1 MHTVRPDSKES
12 RSISVAE
19 VATEVTALLDGVPEG
34 AELDPRTAALVELAV
49 VAAPTTLHLAQ
60 TAAAL
65 RRALDAGLTAE
76 QLQET
81 LVLVS
86 GVGMHTLIG
95 TASILA
101 DELRARGDL
110 ALDRPL
116 EGEAAEFA
124 RCLLDSGGREAR
136 VAQVSPDFWPNLL
149 RLSPLS
155 AVRAVAEYRAVPWAS
170 TTLTALQRELVGIAV
185 DAMPSHR
192 FLPTLLM
199 HVRQATAQGAGRCAV
214 RQVLDIAAAAPD
226 HPGVR

>member
-1 MHTVRPDSKES
+1 VHTVRPDSRDS

-19 VATEVTALLDGVPEG
+19 VAAEVAALLDGVPEG
-34 AELDPRTAALVELAV
+34 TELDPRTAALVELAV
-49 VAAPTTLHLAQ
+49 VAAPTTLHLAK
-60 TAAAL
+60 TSAAL
-65 RRALDAGLTAE
+65 RRALDVGVTAE

-101 DELRARGDL
+101 DELRVGGDL
-110 ALDRPL
+110 ALDLPL

-124 RCLLDSGGREAR
+124 RYLLDPGGREAR
-136 VAQVSPDFWPNLL
+136 VAQVSPDFWPNML

-199 HVRQATAQGAGRCAV
+199 HVRQATAQGAGRRAV

>member
-1 MHTVRPDSKES
+1 MRTVRPDSRDS

-19 VATEVTALLDGVPEG
+19 VAAEVTALLDGVPEG

-60 TAAAL
+60 TSAAL
-65 RRALDAGLTAE
+65 RPALDAGVTAE

-95 TASILA
+95 TILA

-136 VAQVSPDFWPNLL
+136 VARVSPDFWPNLL
-149 RLSPLS
+149 RLSPMS

-170 TTLTALQRELVGIAV
+170 TTLTALQRELIGIAV

-192 FLPTLLM
+192 FLPTLLL
-199 HVRQATAQGAGRCAV
+199 HVRQATALGAGRRAV